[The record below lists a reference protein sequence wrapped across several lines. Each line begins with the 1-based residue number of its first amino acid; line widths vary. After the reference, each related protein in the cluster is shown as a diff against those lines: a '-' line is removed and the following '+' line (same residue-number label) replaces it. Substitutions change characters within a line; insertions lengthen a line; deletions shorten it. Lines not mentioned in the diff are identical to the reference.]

1 MKVTAADVAK
11 LAGVSRTTVSLVL
24 TENTS
29 VVLSEPT
36 KKRVIQ
42 AAKPLQYGPFSEKR
56 MSPYSKEFAAVIL
69 PTLLNPFYPESLNSI
84 TSILSDYGYK
94 TLIHCTN
101 KNADSEKAFLKG
113 LDKRSVKM
121 ILFTYTPL
129 ARETAKAVAGQI
141 PTCVLG
147 ELNFSMSCLN
157 IALDSE
163 NAGYRT
169 IKHLW
174 ESGRRKICFVSNGLN
189 SLSLSRKN

>member
-36 KKRVIQ
+36 KKRVIE
-42 AAKPLQYGPFSEKR
+42 AAKHLLQYGPFSEKR

-163 NAGYRT
+163 NAGT
-169 IKHLW
+169 
-174 ESGRRKICFVSNGLN
+174 GRSSTFGKAAEEKYALCPTA
-189 SLSLSRKN
+189 